1 MRKLLNEIKSGN
13 TKNVNDLK
21 DIFSLSEESPMKTF
35 TENLNKKI
43 KELGDEYNKK
53 VSELIAV
60 ISKNEEKK
68 NIEDKTTL
76 QGKRFED
83 NLFNFVEKIF
93 T

>member
-1 MRKLLNEIKSGN
+1 
-13 TKNVNDLK
+13 
-21 DIFSLSEESPMKTF
+21 MKTF

-68 NIEDKTTL
+68 IS
-76 QGKRFED
+76 
-83 NLFNFVEKIF
+83 KIKQHF
-93 T
+93 KVRDLKIIIC